1 MRPNLFLFDLDGTLV
16 DTSPDLGGAVNDMRV
31 ARGLAPLP
39 LETLRAPS
47 GHGGPALLKAAF
59 GMDRTDPKFESMRAE
74 FLARYAERGASHSAV
89 FPGITDLLAALRAE
103 DFACGVVTNKPQ
115 RMAERVVA
123 DLNLA
128 PMLSVTVGLGPE
140 GTALKPRPDSILLA
154 LRLAG
159 VAPREALYAGDSTSD
174 GVAAHA
180 AGVPFAWVSWGCQA
194 AAPEAKDADL
204 IAASPAELLDWA
216 LARRRL

>member
-89 FPGITDLLAALRAE
+89 FPGVTDLLAALRAE
-103 DFACGVVTNKPQ
+103 DFACG
-115 RMAERVVA
+115 RRAAR
-123 DLNLA
+123 
-128 PMLSVTVGLGPE
+128 G
-140 GTALKPRPDSILLA
+140 A
-154 LRLAG
+154 LRGRQHLG
-159 VAPREALYAGDSTSD
+159 
-174 GVAAHA
+174 
-180 AGVPFAWVSWGCQA
+180 
-194 AAPEAKDADL
+194 
-204 IAASPAELLDWA
+204 
-216 LARRRL
+216 RRRRPCRGRSLRLGELGLPGGRSRGEGRGPHRRLPGRAS